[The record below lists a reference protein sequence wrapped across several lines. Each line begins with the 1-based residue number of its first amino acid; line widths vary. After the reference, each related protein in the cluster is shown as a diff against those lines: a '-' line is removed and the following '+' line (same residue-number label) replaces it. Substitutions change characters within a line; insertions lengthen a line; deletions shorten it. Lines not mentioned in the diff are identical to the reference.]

1 MEKPNI
7 VCAKYIMVVIKNYN
21 TLTDDTLKGLYWIPG
36 NKVPAQIISVEN
48 FESHRYLRTLLDNGQ
63 QSPSTDQFC
72 GKFPVPPLSVCIPTD
87 GRTISNPCLLPLPIE
102 LGDHWSWLLPK
113 TALLEPDIALHPYTG
128 SSTSLLLSCPS
139 FVKLIVKPDC
149 VHIPPN
155 TRIWTGAP
163 CATCNLVHME
173 RNSTWCT

>member
-7 VCAKYIMVVIKNYN
+7 VGAKYIMVVIKNYN

-36 NKVPAQIISVEN
+36 NKVPAQIIYVEN

-87 GRTISNPCLLPLPIE
+87 GRTISNPCLLP
-102 LGDHWSWLLPK
+102 
-113 TALLEPDIALHPYTG
+113 YTG
-128 SSTSLLLSCPS
+128 SSTCLLLSCPS